1 LSLSSH
7 RFIIVRRAKHRGLR
21 TFRWGKA
28 IGEEKAK
35 KKKKKKKK
43 IKKKNKKKKKKKKKK
58 EKQTTKEERELGKT
72 ISIVSERRR
81 DSGSTGN
88 TEEGNQDC
96 WDMGEMK

>member
-28 IGEEKAK
+28 IGEEKA
-35 KKKKKKKK
+35 
-43 IKKKNKKKKKKKKKK
+43 KKKKKKKKK

>member
-43 IKKKNKKKKKKKKKK
+43 RKK